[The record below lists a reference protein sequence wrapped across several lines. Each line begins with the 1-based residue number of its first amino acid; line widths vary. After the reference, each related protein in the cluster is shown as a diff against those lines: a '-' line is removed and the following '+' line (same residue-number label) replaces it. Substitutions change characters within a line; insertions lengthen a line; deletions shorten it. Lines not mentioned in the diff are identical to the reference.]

1 MARSVTGPRG
11 LLRFALLVGAAC
23 ALLTLP
29 AAGSAADPM
38 PQPAGAAT
46 TSAPLASP
54 LPQAARIRLGDVGIA
69 ASAGTYIAIEKG
81 YFAEQGLDIETVRF
95 ATTAEETAPLAAGQL
110 DAGSGVTSA
119 GLFNAIGRGVDIK
132 LVADQGHGEPGRPV
146 NAFVVRRAGVE
157 AGQLRSVA
165 DLRGRRV
172 AVTSISTGAVTDVQ
186 AYLAQ
191 GGLTIN
197 DVVIEQMGF
206 PDMIPSL
213 ANGSVD
219 AVVPVEPFTTL
230 LEQSGV
236 GTRWFWD
243 SDVNPDHQVAVILY
257 GPTMVRDQPEVA
269 RRWMVAYLRGLRYF
283 TDGFFRGNAAAREE
297 SIQVLMKWT
306 AIRDRALYDTMT
318 VLGLDPNGDIRI
330 DSMRRDQEAL
340 LQLGQQDR
348 PIDLDAA
355 VDMQY
360 VRYAREVLG
369 PY

>member
-1 MARSVTGPRG
+1 V
-11 LLRFALLVGAAC
+11 LLIAAVAALSIVPTLGAT
-23 ALLTLP
+23 ALTPPTRALATEVAP
-29 AAGSAADPM
+29 AA
-38 PQPAGAAT
+38 
-46 TSAPLASP
+46 P
-54 LPQAARIRLGDVGIA
+54 LPQTTRVRLGEVGILG
-69 ASAGTYIAIEKG
+69 SVGSYVAIEKG
-81 YFAEQGLDIETVRF
+81 YFAEQGIDVEPVHF
-95 ATTAEETAPLAAGQL
+95 NTTAEMTAPLAAGQL
-110 DAGSGVTSA
+110 DVGSGATSA
-119 GLFNAIGRGVDIK
+119 GLFNAIARGVDIRM
-132 LVADQGHGEPGRPV
+132 VADQGHSEPGRPV

-165 DLRGRRV
+165 DLRGRRI
-172 AVTSISTGAVTDVQ
+172 ATTSISIGAVTDVQ

-191 GGLTIN
+191 GGLTLN
-197 DVVIEQMGF
+197 DVTMEQMGF

-219 AVVPVEPFTTL
+219 AVNPVEPFTTL

-243 SDVNPDHQVAVILY
+243 YDVNPDHQVAVIIY
-257 GPTMVRDQPEVA
+257 GPTMVRDQPEAA

-283 TDGFFRGNAAAREE
+283 NGGFFRGNAAARED

-318 VLGLDPNGDIRI
+318 ILGLDPNGDIRI
-330 DSMRRDQEAL
+330 ASMRADQEAF
-340 LQLGQQDR
+340 LQLGQQER

-360 VRYAREVLG
+360 VRYALQVLG
-369 PY
+369 PD

>member
-1 MARSVTGPRG
+1 MARTATRPATRPR
-11 LLRFALLVGAAC
+11 LVLLVAIVLALSVVPTTGAT
-23 ALLTLP
+23 ALSP
-29 AAGSAADPM
+29 
-38 PQPAGAAT
+38 PAGA
-46 TSAPLASP
+46 LASEMAPVAP
-54 LPQAARIRLGDVGIA
+54 LPQLTRVRLGEVGIL
-69 ASAGTYIAIEKG
+69 ASVGFYVGIEKG
-81 YFAEQGLDIETVRF
+81 YFAEQGIDVETVRF
-95 ATTAEETAPLAAGQL
+95 NTTAEMTAPLAAGQL
-110 DAGSGVTSA
+110 DAGSGATSA

-132 LVADQGHGEPGRPV
+132 MVADQGHSEPGRPV
-146 NAFVVRRAGVE
+146 NAFVVRRAGVD

-165 DLRGRRV
+165 DLRGRHV

-191 GGLTIN
+191 GGLTVN
-197 DVVIEQMGF
+197 DVVIEQMSF

-219 AVVPVEPFTTL
+219 AVIPVEPFTTL
-230 LEQSGV
+230 FEQSGV

-243 SDVNPDHQVAVILY
+243 YDVNPDHQVAVILY
-257 GPTMVRDQPEVA
+257 GPTLTRDQPEVA

-283 TDGFFRGNAAAREE
+283 NDGFFRGNAAARED
-297 SIQVLMKWT
+297 SIQILMKWT
-306 AIRDRALYDTMT
+306 TIRDRALYDTMT
-318 VLGLDPNGDIRI
+318 VLGLDPNGDIRVA
-330 DSMRRDQEAL
+330 SMRADQEAL